1 MEHGNGRRSWL
12 WRGEGASNCC
22 AGPARELCRRILMKK
37 LLPSTPCCPA
47 SFHHRHFF
55 RRRSCN
61 PRSILPP
68 FSPFLFFH
76 QTINRR
82 ASNSTDFKRPISRLE
97 PRDPCFCFDL
107 VFEIL
112 YRIPIIDEIEFGT
125 IRVFIIVRFLRI
137 FWNESSIQFQSH
149 SYLLRLLWV
158 VGSSYG
164 RWRSVDK

>member
-1 MEHGNGRRSWL
+1 M
-12 WRGEGASNCC
+12 
-22 AGPARELCRRILMKK
+22 LCRSGARIMSSNFDEEIIALDTV
-37 LLPSTPCCPA
+37 LPCQFSPST
-47 SFHHRHFF
+47 FF

-112 YRIPIIDEIEFGT
+112 YRIPIIDEIEFVQYVYLLSCDSYEYFET
-125 IRVFIIVRFLRI
+125 KVLFNFRVIL
-137 FWNESSIQFQSH
+137 
-149 SYLLRLLWV
+149 YLLRLLWV